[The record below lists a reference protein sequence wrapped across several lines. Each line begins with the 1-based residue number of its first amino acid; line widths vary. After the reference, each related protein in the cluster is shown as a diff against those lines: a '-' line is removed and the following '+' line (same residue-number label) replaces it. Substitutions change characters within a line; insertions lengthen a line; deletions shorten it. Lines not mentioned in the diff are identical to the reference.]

1 MADFVMPRRFGKAM
15 MLMHAFGTGTHSD
28 QAVSVASKTYTN
40 GLTGI
45 WYQWL
50 YLFCTPFYWL
60 IAPIMRRFR
69 ALTTADVFEARYD
82 RSVSILFAV
91 VGLLWYTVNMGVML
105 KGSGAVIDAGTG
117 GQISSDAAIILMTIL
132 FVVYGMAGGLSAAI
146 VTDFIQGILTIIFS
160 FLLLPYVLEA
170 VDGLAGLHREIP
182 KIVTDK
188 DMFSLV
194 APGEIGLF
202 YIVMIAIN
210 ALVGIVAQP
219 HTMSNCAAVR
229 NELDGQ
235 IGYMGGNFVKRICT
249 IAWCLTGLAA
259 VSYFGG
265 ADIHPDMV
273 YGKMARDF
281 LPAIMPG
288 LLGIFL
294 AALVASVMSTC
305 DSFMIASSGLFAEN
319 LYRPLLPGK
328 SPRHYLLVAR
338 ASALVVVGS
347 SVAFAYW
354 LDDVIAGL
362 EIVWKVASMMGVAF
376 WLGLFWRKT
385 TVAGAWASTLS
396 GFAMW
401 WLTTRDS
408 MLDLLDELPF
418 SQELQF
424 VVETGSG
431 LSIYL
436 PWQMFF
442 YLTAALMAGVLV
454 SLFTRPVDGSKLDTF
469 YALTRTPVTG
479 EAESKAP
486 CTLPEGAVIPPRRV
500 LFDSS
505 YWEIPIPSRKSIA
518 GFAIGWLLV
527 GAIVSV
533 FYMIA
538 RG

>member
-1 MADFVMPRRFGKAM
+1 M
-15 MLMHAFGTGTHSD
+15 
-28 QAVSVASKTYTN
+28 
-40 GLTGI
+40 
-45 WYQWL
+45 
-50 YLFCTPFYWL
+50 
-60 IAPIMRRFR
+60 
-69 ALTTADVFEARYD
+69 
-82 RSVSILFAV
+82 
-91 VGLLWYTVNMGVML
+91 
-105 KGSGAVIDAGTG
+105 
-117 GQISSDAAIILMTIL
+117 
-132 FVVYGMAGGLSAAI
+132 
-146 VTDFIQGILTIIFS
+146 
-160 FLLLPYVLEA
+160 
-170 VDGLAGLHREIP
+170 
-182 KIVTDK
+182 
-188 DMFSLV
+188 
-194 APGEIGLF
+194 
-202 YIVMIAIN
+202 
-210 ALVGIVAQP
+210 
-219 HTMSNCAAVR
+219 
-229 NELDGQ
+229 
-235 IGYMGGNFVKRICT
+235 
-249 IAWCLTGLAA
+249 
-259 VSYFGG
+259 
-265 ADIHPDMV
+265 
-273 YGKMARDF
+273 
-281 LPAIMPG
+281 
-288 LLGIFL
+288 
-294 AALVASVMSTC
+294 
-305 DSFMIASSGLFAEN
+305 
-319 LYRPLLPGK
+319 
-328 SPRHYLLVAR
+328 
-338 ASALVVVGS
+338 VVGS